1 MRWKILYVYNIHGDS
16 CQTVTSTRLAR
27 CDAIVYF
34 ETRGSRRSE
43 TGVSVENVLTIELVS
58 FLYYSLLRT
67 RYRDSRLAFQNYG
80 NVNLFHFVFFSRINE
95 FNDARR
101 MNEKFPVLACI
112 ENAWQVWVEIEK
124 IKNDICMYFELG
136 FCLEGKLLY

>member
-34 ETRGSRRSE
+34 ETRGSRNRSLGRKRFNDW
-43 TGVSVENVLTIELVS
+43 TCL
-58 FLYYSLLRT
+58 FSLLFSSSNEISRFL
-67 RYRDSRLAFQNYG
+67 RLAFQNYG